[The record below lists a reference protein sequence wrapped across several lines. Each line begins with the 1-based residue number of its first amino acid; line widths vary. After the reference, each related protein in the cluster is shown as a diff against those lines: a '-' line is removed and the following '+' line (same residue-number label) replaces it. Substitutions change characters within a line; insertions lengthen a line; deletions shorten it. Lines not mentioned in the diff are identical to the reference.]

1 MTNICGRKRGQRERG
16 KKERERTEQEKE
28 REWKEFHRQ
37 AISFNSYKVS
47 ATSVSP
53 KEGLSRPRHIGH
65 PIRTTQGGQEAAEH
79 MGTKFF
85 VFVFFCF

>member
-1 MTNICGRKRGQRERG
+1 VGEREDREREG
-16 KKERERTEQEKE
+16 KKKERGQNKRRKE
-28 REWKEFHRQ
+28 NGRNF
-37 AISFNSYKVS
+37 
-47 ATSVSP
+47 TD